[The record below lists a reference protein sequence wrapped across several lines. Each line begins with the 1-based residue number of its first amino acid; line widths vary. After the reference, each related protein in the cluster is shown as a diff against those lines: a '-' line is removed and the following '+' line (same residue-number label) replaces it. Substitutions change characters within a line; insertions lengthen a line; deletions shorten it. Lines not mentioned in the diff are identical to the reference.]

1 MSVDSLG
8 TVLCRV
14 DRIPDQCCVCNGKLK
29 NKCMADGYCNLL
41 HLTQKQLDYV
51 ESDIN
56 RSIYL
61 NACPGSGKTE
71 VIAVKY
77 SYETQKWMRPCS
89 GIAVLTFTNSAEN
102 EIRDRINSFSPKGI
116 EYPHFVGTF
125 TSWLHGYIANP
136 FLSIVALHGAN
147 GNNDTRLRIVED
159 NAKSDFLN
167 SFKTR
172 YSYGKIL
179 NNIPANHYCWD
190 IKARKYVYTPK
201 IPRSGKNE
209 FDSHLSGTNYMKK
222 DLCETKKRFWK
233 SGFFTYED
241 VEILSYLLLKRHV
254 EITRIIAK
262 RFPLIIVDECQD
274 LSLSQLKILS
284 LLREQGTKIHLVGD
298 LDQAIYEFRKI
309 DIEDTKAFIISNELT
324 EMKLNENFRSNQ
336 SIVNASIKIIQGN
349 NNIEG
354 KRDQITEKP
363 LLVFLYRNN
372 QEEDLV
378 QLYHSILEKEGIEAN
393 NCRIIVRNNAGKDK
407 LLGRKAGDSSDNIIE
422 DYAHFVFLTEDETL
436 DGFQERIKILARA
449 IQQSYFP
456 KSVHG
461 NSNNLYKPE
470 EIDTSTWINII
481 ILIQKTIVEDECVLD
496 LSQNWEIW
504 KKALRKC
511 LDGVSSSYLGKADL
525 KRLKN
530 GIKNDMVVESF
541 SLKNKN
547 KTKIQIETIHGCKGM
562 SLDSVLFISSYS
574 CGDNRS
580 GAYWKDWFIG
590 RENNIDEAQ
599 RLAYVAFSRAKHLLA
614 LGIPNPVSAPIT
626 EMERKMLMD
635 YGFEIIDEIKAQS
648 IS

>member
-1 MSVDSLG
+1 MGVDSLG

-14 DRIPDQCCVCNGKLK
+14 DTIPDQYCVCNGKLK

-41 HLTQKQLDYV
+41 HLTKKQLDYV

-56 RSIYL
+56 KSIYL

-77 SYETQKWMRPCS
+77 SYETQKWMQPYS

-136 FLSIVALHGAN
+136 FLSIVTLHGEN
-147 GNNDTRLRIVED
+147 GKNDTRLRIVED
-159 NAKSDFLN
+159 DAKSDFLN
-167 SFKTR
+167 AYKTK
-172 YSYGKIL
+172 YSYGEKL
-179 NNIPANHYCWD
+179 NHISANQYCWD
-190 IKARKYVYTPK
+190 IKERKFVYTPQ
-201 IPRSGKNE
+201 IPRSGKEE
-209 FDSHLSGTNYMKK
+209 FDSYLSDKKYMKN
-222 DLCETKKRFWK
+222 DLRDTKNKFWK

-262 RFPLIIVDECQD
+262 RFPLIIIDECQD

-284 LLREQGTKIHLVGD
+284 LLREQGTKIHIVGD

-309 DIEDTKAFIISNELT
+309 DIEDTKAFIKSNELI
-324 EMKLNENFRSNQ
+324 EMNLNENFRSNQ
-336 SIVNASIKIIQGN
+336 SIVNASIKIVQGKN
-349 NNIEG
+349 HIVGMRN
-354 KRDQITEKP
+354 QMTVKP
-363 LLVFLYRNN
+363 LLVFLYRKN
-372 QEEDLV
+372 EEKDLV
-378 QLYHSILEKEGIEAN
+378 QLYHSILEQEGIEEN

-407 LLGRKAGDSSDNIIE
+407 LLGRKAGDSTDNIIE
-422 DYAHFVFLTEDETL
+422 DYAHFAFLTDDETL

-470 EIDTSTWINII
+470 EIDISTWINII
-481 ILIQKTIVEDECVLD
+481 ILIQKTIVENECVLD
-496 LSQNWEIW
+496 LSQKWEIW

-530 GIKNDMVVESF
+530 GIKNDLVVESF

-562 SLDSVLFISSYS
+562 SLDSVLFVSSYS
-574 CGDNRS
+574 RGDNRS
-580 GAYWKDWFIG
+580 GAYWKDWFINQ
-590 RENNIDEAQ
+590 ESNIDEAQ